1 MHNNNDKA
9 HSLRDIAA
17 DLNDI
22 YVSLNE
28 LCAVLQGGGII
39 TARDVEPT
47 LSDAAPKIRQA
58 VEALNDATGS
68 TRKDA
73 GDPDASQ
80 KPYLM

>member
-9 HSLRDIAA
+9 DSLRDIAA

-28 LCAVLQGGGII
+28 LCTVLQGGGII

-58 VEALNDATGS
+58 AEALNDASGT
-68 TRKDA
+68 TRKDEDNSAA
-73 GDPDASQ
+73 GQ

>member
-9 HSLRDIAA
+9 GSLRDIAA

-22 YVSLNE
+22 YVALND
-28 LCAVLQGGGII
+28 LCTVLQGGGII

-47 LSDAAPKIRQA
+47 LSDAAPRIRQA
-58 VEALNDATGS
+58 VEALNDASGS
-68 TRKDA
+68 KRKGA
-73 GDPDASQ
+73 GDADASQ